1 MAFMEKAVVVYPP
14 DQFPLLEKIHSF
26 ALTHHIK
33 LIDVTE
39 AEFLERPGQFTDQ
52 ADHVVTL
59 VTDQTAHQF
68 IDIAKTLNFSLGFV
82 PIIEGGPLATW
93 FNLPQ
98 DRDQAIRLAFEDDPE
113 AIDILRCNNEVVL
126 GSVTLGETPF
136 ISQRSTTWLQR
147 EENPW
152 RFAMYWLALLWRSF
166 RNLFSI
172 EVIPATLT
180 TEKKE
185 IKTAITGI
193 VAIENEVNSAAAR
206 ILDTTISVQDNR
218 VSVVAIAP
226 KSVTEYLSF
235 LLQSLIRRDSQRKLP
250 GCISYIKTRRMTIK
264 TQKPI
269 RVALDGRAN
278 KTDHV
283 ELEMYPRAVR
293 INMSDA
299 YHDFHAPIDDNKD
312 TMRID
317 NLPQNEDRIALI
329 SRHLPLFTHA
339 LEDDFRE
346 LFIQIRD
353 SAQAHPHYLALMVLS
368 SVVATLG
375 LFLSSTAIIIGAMVL
390 APLMAPIVAIAMGLL
405 RSERTLTQTSLR
417 TIGIGVVLGL
427 ATSAFLALLV
437 PVREITPEIAARLQ
451 PTLLDLGVAIA
462 CGIAGAYAY
471 ARAAVMRSLPGVAI
485 AVALVPPL
493 CVAGIGLG
501 WANLQMMYGAGLL
514 LLTNL
519 VGIAGAA
526 ALTFLV
532 LGYAPVKRARKG
544 LTLTFAS
551 VGIIAIPLAFAFASI
566 YQTYQIERDL
576 SQRHFFIAEQTI
588 ELTNVE
594 VTLRRNRI
602 AISADTV
609 GTQPLDLATMQAL
622 RDELETRWDR
632 PVELELGF
640 RYRL

>member
-269 RVALDGRAN
+269 RVALDGRAH

-375 LFLSSTAIIIGAMVL
+375 LFLSSTAVIIGAMVL

-532 LGYAPVKRARKG
+532 LGYAPVKRTRKG